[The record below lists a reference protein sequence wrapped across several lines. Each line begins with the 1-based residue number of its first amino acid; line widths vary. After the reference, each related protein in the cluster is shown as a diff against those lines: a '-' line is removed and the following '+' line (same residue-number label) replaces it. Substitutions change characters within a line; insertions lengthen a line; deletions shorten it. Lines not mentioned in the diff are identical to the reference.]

1 MADVEQ
7 LPPGP
12 QSLMEMILRQREQP
26 RHEPAAA
33 PSDIYLEQVRREA
46 AAAIALRDEAIA
58 QRDAA
63 IAQRD
68 AAIEQIKREAA
79 EQIGLLK
86 QQHQVEIAL
95 LLRRFYGPRNERFD
109 PAQILLF
116 GDSIDPVVP
125 SPAAGQGE
133 PGQKPSRAE
142 RRRHKHGRQKLPS
155 HLERIPVE
163 CDLGDDK
170 KLCPCCGKVRR
181 CIGKVISE
189 VLEFFPAC
197 FKVLEMIQR
206 KYGCDDCES
215 KGLNPQIELAPKPP
229 QPIEKGLAGPGLVA
243 YVITS
248 KCADHLPLYRLE
260 EIFQRHGVHIADST
274 MCGWIEQCAELVAPL
289 VLLMKNRAK
298 QSKVLKTDETRVPVQ
313 QKKQCKKGRMWA
325 YLGDPFNPYIIFE
338 YTPDRT
344 NQWPLAWL
352 KGFCGFLQADAYSGY
367 DAVYGAGVVIEVGCW
382 AHGRRYF
389 FNAKDTDARRSAE
402 MLEMVRQL
410 YKVEDEAREKIALL
424 PNATE
429 EQKNQIRRDL
439 RQQHSKPM
447 LDKIKAWLDK
457 ESNLVLPRSPM
468 AGAINYMLNQWQALC
483 VYAEHGFLDID
494 NNGSERALKL
504 IAIGRRNWLFVGND
518 QFGKHYAAFY
528 SLIASAK
535 LHGLD
540 PQAYL
545 RHVLT
550 HIMDTPLSELE
561 QFLPDV
567 YKARLQAQTAAG
579 NAAAPPGASP
589 PANTPAPAIAP
600 VPVAGPGP

>member
-1 MADVEQ
+1 LRE
-7 LPPGP
+7 PG
-12 QSLMEMILRQREQP
+12 
-26 RHEPAAA
+26 HEPAPA

-58 QRDAA
+58 QRDTA

-79 EQIGLLK
+79 EQIRLLK

-116 GDSIDPVVP
+116 GDSINPVVP
-125 SPAAGQGE
+125 SPAAGQG
-133 PGQKPSRAE
+133 
-142 RRRHKHGRQKLPS
+142 
-155 HLERIPVE
+155 
-163 CDLGDDK
+163 
-170 KLCPCCGKVRR
+170 
-181 CIGKVISE
+181 
-189 VLEFFPAC
+189 
-197 FKVLEMIQR
+197 
-206 KYGCDDCES
+206 
-215 KGLNPQIELAPKPP
+215 
-229 QPIEKGLAGPGLVA
+229 
-243 YVITS
+243 
-248 KCADHLPLYRLE
+248 
-260 EIFQRHGVHIADST
+260 
-274 MCGWIEQCAELVAPL
+274 
-289 VLLMKNRAK
+289 
-298 QSKVLKTDETRVPVQ
+298 
-313 QKKQCKKGRMWA
+313 
-325 YLGDPFNPYIIFE
+325 
-338 YTPDRT
+338 
-344 NQWPLAWL
+344 
-352 KGFCGFLQADAYSGY
+352 
-367 DAVYGAGVVIEVGCW
+367 
-382 AHGRRYF
+382 
-389 FNAKDTDARRSAE
+389 
-402 MLEMVRQL
+402 
-410 YKVEDEAREKIALL
+410 VEDEAREKIALL
-424 PNATE
+424 PNATD

-457 ESNLVLPRSPM
+457 ESKLVLPRSPM

-518 QFGKHYAAFY
+518 QFGKHYATFY

-561 QFLPDV
+561 QFLPDI

-579 NAAAPPGASP
+579 KAASPPGASP
-589 PANTPAPAIAP
+589 PANTSPPAIAP